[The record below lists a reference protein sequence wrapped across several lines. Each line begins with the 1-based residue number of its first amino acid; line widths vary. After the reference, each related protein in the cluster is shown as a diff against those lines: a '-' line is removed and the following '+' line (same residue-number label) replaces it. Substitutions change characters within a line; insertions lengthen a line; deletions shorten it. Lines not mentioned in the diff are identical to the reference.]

1 MRSAEWKG
9 ERRGARPRLDFPR
22 SAFRIPHLILV
33 LVWRRAWGVRVPR
46 GLRGVAAGADRVD
59 AHGLVLVHLAGLVLV
74 PRRTVRHLGLHRRVG
89 NARRVLEHELPAQPG
104 CPDDTPQPTQA

>member
-33 LVWRRAWGVRVPR
+33 LVWRRARGVRVPR

-59 AHGLVLVHLAGLVLV
+59 TQVLV
-74 PRRTVRHLGLHRRVG
+74 PRRTVRHLGLHRRVA
-89 NARRVLEHELPAQPG
+89 NAGRVLEHELPAEHG
-104 CPDDTPQPTQA
+104 CADDTY